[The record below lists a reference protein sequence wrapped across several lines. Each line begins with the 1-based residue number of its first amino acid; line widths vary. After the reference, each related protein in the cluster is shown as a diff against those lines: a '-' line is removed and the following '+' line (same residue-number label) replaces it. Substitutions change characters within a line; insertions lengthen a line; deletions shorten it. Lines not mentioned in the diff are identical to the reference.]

1 MPKSSI
7 LEVSLFNLKKQF
19 CTSLFAIF
27 IALSFLNSN
36 TFAQEE
42 KETLNQRL
50 DRLEKQNEEFR
61 KLLEQKNGLLYP
73 NPAEKELTKTTSLN
87 NTLADIL
94 ALPTLGVEAVPGADG
109 KQDNAKIPN
118 QFKWTWKDG
127 LKAET
132 ENKDFT
138 FHLMTSVQFDNGWYS
153 VGDNIQTTMDTRLN
167 DGSDLRRARVRAE
180 GNIYKQF
187 EYQFDFDVSGGSDFR
202 TILADPQAPL
212 FITEAWMAMNEI
224 PIIGQIRVGHQKEFM
239 TFSNSTS
246 HRFQAFMER
255 PLVFDAYE
263 DGFQFSNG
271 ISMMNTYF
279 DKHVNFWMGFFR
291 TGTRTGAFGV
301 GDGRYAFDQR
311 VCYFPILDKENQ
323 KWFVLSAAGSIRTLP
338 YTTQILPGGSTTLMP
353 NTRFFTRPTI
363 RAGGGFQV
371 PRVISTPTLYSDD
384 GESVLG
390 LSAQSAIG
398 PVTFGGEYVSTYLG
412 ESYLNTLPGYVTPS
426 TGGVRAAQSI
436 GNNTFDG
443 FYVHLMCFLTPG
455 DHRDVNPDNPGWT
468 RIKPVRPFQLRR
480 TDDGNISRGPGAWE
494 VKFRYDNAGFNNP
507 LFLQSFIPV
516 AQSGGNYQVFTG
528 GLNWYLN
535 PNMKV
540 MADYTY
546 NLRSTGQSFGDGNF
560 SAFGMRTQMDF

>member
-1 MPKSSI
+1 MGKIISLGRALAAISMIGIISS
-7 LEVSLFNLKKQF
+7 LTFSSV
-19 CTSLFAIF
+19 
-27 IALSFLNSN
+27 
-36 TFAQEE
+36 FAQEE
-42 KETLNQRL
+42 TESLKQRL
-50 DRLEKQNEEFR
+50 DRLEKQNEDLR
-61 KLLEQKNGLLYP
+61 KLLEQKNGLP
-73 NPAEKELTKTTSLN
+73 NIAPAEKELTKTTSITN
-87 NTLADIL
+87 SPADIL
-94 ALPTLGVEAVPGADG
+94 ALPALGAEAAIGAD
-109 KQDNAKIPN
+109 AKPADSKLSN
-118 QFKWTWKDG
+118 LFKWTWKDG
-127 LKAET
+127 LKAES

-167 DGSDLRRARVRAE
+167 DGSDLRRARIRAE
-180 GNIYKQF
+180 GTAYKQF
-187 EYQFDFDVSGGSDFR
+187 EYQIDFDVSGGTDFR
-202 TILADPQAPL
+202 TVQADPQAPL

-224 PIIGQIRVGHQKEFM
+224 PIIGQIRIGHQKEFM
-239 TFSNSTS
+239 TFSNATS

-279 DKHVNFWMGFFR
+279 DKHVNFWMAFFR

-311 VCYFPILDKENQ
+311 LCYFPILDKENQ
-323 KWFVLSAAGSIRTLP
+323 RWFVVSAAGSIRTLP
-338 YTTQILPGGSTTLMP
+338 YTTQILPGGATTLMP
-353 NTRFFTRPTI
+353 NTRFFTRPTV

-371 PRVISTPTLYSDD
+371 PRIISTPTLYSDD
-384 GESVLG
+384 GEGVLG

-398 PVTFGGEYVSTYLG
+398 PVTFGGEYVSTFLG
-412 ESYLNTLPGYVTPS
+412 ESYLNTLPGYVTPNA
-426 TGGVRAAQSI
+426 GGGRAAQSI

-468 RIKPVRPFQLRR
+468 RIKPVRPFQFRR
-480 TDDGNISRGPGAWE
+480 SEDGDVTRGPGAWE
-494 VKFRYDNAGFNNP
+494 VKFRYDNVGFNNP
-507 LFLQSFIPV
+507 LFLQGFVPV
-516 AQSGGNYQVFTG
+516 AQSGGSYQVLTW
-528 GLNWYLN
+528 GLNWYWN

-546 NLRSTGQSFGDGNF
+546 NLRTTGQSYGDGNF

>member
-1 MPKSSI
+1 MIGIISS
-7 LEVSLFNLKKQF
+7 LTFSSV
-19 CTSLFAIF
+19 
-27 IALSFLNSN
+27 
-36 TFAQEE
+36 FAQEE
-42 KETLNQRL
+42 TESLKQRL
-50 DRLEKQNEEFR
+50 DRLEKQNEDLR
-61 KLLEQKNGLLYP
+61 KLLEQKNGLP
-73 NPAEKELTKTTSLN
+73 NIAPAEKELTKTTSITN
-87 NTLADIL
+87 SPADIL
-94 ALPTLGVEAVPGADG
+94 ALPALGAEAAIGAD
-109 KQDNAKIPN
+109 AKPADSKLSN
-118 QFKWTWKDG
+118 LFKWTWKDG
-127 LKAET
+127 LKAES

-167 DGSDLRRARVRAE
+167 DGSDLRRARIRAE
-180 GNIYKQF
+180 GTAYKQF
-187 EYQFDFDVSGGSDFR
+187 EYQIDFDVSGGTDFR
-202 TILADPQAPL
+202 TVQADPQAPL

-224 PIIGQIRVGHQKEFM
+224 PIIGQIRIGHQKEFM
-239 TFSNSTS
+239 TFSNATS

-279 DKHVNFWMGFFR
+279 DKHVNFWMAFFR

-311 VCYFPILDKENQ
+311 LCYFPILDKENQ
-323 KWFVLSAAGSIRTLP
+323 RWFVVSAAGSIRTLP
-338 YTTQILPGGSTTLMP
+338 YTTQILPGGATTLMP
-353 NTRFFTRPTI
+353 NTRFFTRPTV

-371 PRVISTPTLYSDD
+371 PRIISTPTLYSDD
-384 GESVLG
+384 GEGVLG

-398 PVTFGGEYVSTYLG
+398 PVTFGGEYVSTFLG
-412 ESYLNTLPGYVTPS
+412 ESYLNTLPGYVTPNA
-426 TGGVRAAQSI
+426 GGGRAAQSI

-468 RIKPVRPFQLRR
+468 RIKPVRPFQFRR
-480 TDDGNISRGPGAWE
+480 SEDGDVTRGPGAWE
-494 VKFRYDNAGFNNP
+494 VKFRYDNVGFNNP
-507 LFLQSFIPV
+507 LFLQGFVPV
-516 AQSGGNYQVFTG
+516 AQSGGSYQVLTW
-528 GLNWYLN
+528 GLNWYWN

-546 NLRSTGQSFGDGNF
+546 NLRTTGQSYGDGNF

>member
-1 MPKSSI
+1 MGKFISLGRAFAAISI
-7 LEVSLFNLKKQF
+7 FNL
-19 CTSLFAIF
+19 FAFVF
-27 IALSFLNSN
+27 IQSG
-36 TFAQEE
+36 FAQEE
-42 KETLNQRL
+42 AESLKQRL
-50 DRLEKQNEEFR
+50 DRLEKQNEDLR
-61 KLLEQKNGLLYP
+61 KLLEQKTGVATLENSGRD
-73 NPAEKELTKTTSLN
+73 LTRPTSLSN
-87 NTLADIL
+87 QTADIL
-94 ALPTLGVEAVPGADG
+94 ALPSLGAEAVTGAD
-109 KQDNAKIPN
+109 AKPADSKLSN
-118 QFKWTWKDG
+118 LFKWTWKDG
-127 LKAET
+127 LKAES

-167 DGSDLRRARVRAE
+167 DGSDLRRARIRAE
-180 GNIYKQF
+180 GTAYKQF
-187 EYQFDFDVSGGSDFR
+187 EYQIDFDVSGGTDFR
-202 TILADPQAPL
+202 TVQADPQAPL
-212 FITEAWMAMNEI
+212 FITEAWMAVNDL
-224 PIIGQIRVGHQKEFM
+224 PIIGQIRIGHQKEFM
-239 TFSNSTS
+239 TFSNATS

-279 DKHVNFWMGFFR
+279 DKRVNFWMAFFR

-311 VCYFPILDKENQ
+311 LCYFPILDQENQ
-323 KWFVLSAAGSIRTLP
+323 RWFVVSAAGSVRTLP

-353 NTRFFTRPTI
+353 NTRFFTRPTV

-390 LSAQSAIG
+390 LSAQSALG
-398 PVTFGGEYVSTYLG
+398 PVTFGGEYVSTFMG
-412 ESYLNTLPGYVTPS
+412 ESYLNTLPGYVTPNA
-426 TGGVRAAQSI
+426 GGGRAAQSI

-455 DHRDVNPDNPGWT
+455 DHRDVNPSNPGWT
-468 RIKPVRPFQLRR
+468 RIKPVRPFQFRR
-480 TDDGNISRGPGAWE
+480 SEDGDFIRGPGAWE
-494 VKFRYDNAGFNNP
+494 AKFRYDNVGFNNP
-507 LFLQSFIPV
+507 LFLQGFVPV
-516 AQSGGNYQVFTG
+516 AQSGGSYQVLTW
-528 GLNWYLN
+528 GLNWYWN

-546 NLRSTGQSFGDGNF
+546 NLRTTGQSFGDGTF

>member
-1 MPKSSI
+1 MGKFISLGRALAAISMIGIISS
-7 LEVSLFNLKKQF
+7 LTFSSV
-19 CTSLFAIF
+19 
-27 IALSFLNSN
+27 
-36 TFAQEE
+36 FAQEE
-42 KETLNQRL
+42 TESLKQRL
-50 DRLEKQNEEFR
+50 DRLEKQNEDLR
-61 KLLEQKNGLLYP
+61 KLLEQKNGLP
-73 NPAEKELTKTTSLN
+73 NIAPAEKELTKTTSITN
-87 NTLADIL
+87 SPADIL
-94 ALPTLGVEAVPGADG
+94 ALPALGAEAAIGAD
-109 KQDNAKIPN
+109 AKPADSKLSN
-118 QFKWTWKDG
+118 LFKWTWKDG
-127 LKAET
+127 LKAES

-167 DGSDLRRARVRAE
+167 DGSDLRRARIRAE
-180 GNIYKQF
+180 GTAYKQF
-187 EYQFDFDVSGGSDFR
+187 EYQIDFDVSGGTDFR
-202 TILADPQAPL
+202 TVQADPQAPL

-224 PIIGQIRVGHQKEFM
+224 PIIGQIRIGHQKEFM
-239 TFSNSTS
+239 TFSNATS

-279 DKHVNFWMGFFR
+279 DKHVNFWMAFFR

-311 VCYFPILDKENQ
+311 LCYFPILDKENQ
-323 KWFVLSAAGSIRTLP
+323 RWFVVSAAGSIRTLP
-338 YTTQILPGGSTTLMP
+338 YTTQILPGGATTLMP
-353 NTRFFTRPTI
+353 NTRFFTRPTV

-371 PRVISTPTLYSDD
+371 PRIISTPTLYSDD
-384 GESVLG
+384 GEGVLG

-398 PVTFGGEYVSTYLG
+398 PVTFGGEYVSTFLG
-412 ESYLNTLPGYVTPS
+412 ESYLNTLPGYVTPNA
-426 TGGVRAAQSI
+426 GGGRAAQSI

-468 RIKPVRPFQLRR
+468 RIKPVRPFQFRR
-480 TDDGNISRGPGAWE
+480 SEDGDVTRGPGAWE
-494 VKFRYDNAGFNNP
+494 VKFRYDNVGFNNP
-507 LFLQSFIPV
+507 LFLQGFVPV
-516 AQSGGNYQVFTG
+516 AQSGGSYQVLTW
-528 GLNWYLN
+528 GLNWYWN

-546 NLRSTGQSFGDGNF
+546 NLRTTGQSYGDGNF